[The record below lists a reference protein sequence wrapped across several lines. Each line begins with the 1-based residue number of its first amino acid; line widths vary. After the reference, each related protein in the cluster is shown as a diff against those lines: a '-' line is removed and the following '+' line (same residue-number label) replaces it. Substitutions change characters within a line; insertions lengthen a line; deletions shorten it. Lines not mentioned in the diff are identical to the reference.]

1 MSHSALE
8 EVVSLVKSR
17 SGNPVAYAGTI
28 EYSAYDDFSILIAAI
43 ECKESGWETGGLEV
57 AEQMFKHLLSK
68 SPDYAAA
75 FYELAVVHRYQRR
88 LREALTC
95 AVQAARKAPDNSSY
109 ALFLAHM
116 FYANGCWDEGNAAL
130 DRIAPANPNDRAQ
143 IAAMRGFGDYLK
155 EFPRERAR
163 YITDAI
169 RQRHYWMSVEEV
181 AEAIKSAI
189 RSQQGFALVRLGDGE
204 GTFARVNLEDERRF
218 ADLYSHCRS
227 FWVRFLLGESFDPT
241 WTGYEALTAHLMP
254 FVQQADILGV
264 AYWDWLDYEYS
275 IAAERTIPCLL
286 NINRYVLDNIKHIT
300 LCNQDIHLQL
310 HQTGLLKGILR
321 NLQSVSVISC
331 LEGLDAKIR
340 EMFEIKNV
348 DLIRIPSE
356 NYAPHLA
363 HLAARDSRSHFP
375 QFFWNIMHFLARPHD
390 GKVFL
395 IAAGTLGKYYA
406 CVIKKHGGI
415 ALDLGSIVDGWMKLP
430 SRPYYAST
438 FGIDDVN
445 KSADV
450 SYSDK

>member
-1 MSHSALE
+1 MSQSALE
-8 EVVSLVKSR
+8 EIVSLVKSR

-28 EYSAYDDFSILIAAI
+28 DYSAYDDFSILIAAI
-43 ECKESGWETGGLEV
+43 ECKEFGWETGGLEV

-68 SPDYAAA
+68 NPDYAAA

-95 AVQAARKAPDNSSY
+95 AVQASCKAPDNVSY
-109 ALFLAHM
+109 AVFLAHM

-130 DRIAPANPNDRAQ
+130 DRIAPTNPHDRAQ

-181 AEAIKSAI
+181 AQAIKSAI

-204 GTFARVNLEDERRF
+204 GTFARVNPEDERRF
-218 ADLYSHCRS
+218 ADLYGYCRR
-227 FWVRFLLGESFDPT
+227 FWVKFLLGESFDPT

-254 FVQQADILGV
+254 FVEQADILGV

-286 NINRYVLDNIKHIT
+286 NINRYVLENINCIT
-300 LCNQDIHLQL
+300 LCNQDVHLQL
-310 HQTGLLKGILR
+310 HRTGMLAEIMR
-321 NLQSVSVISC
+321 ELQSVSVISC
-331 LEGLDAKIR
+331 LEGLDARVK
-340 EMFEIKNV
+340 EMFGVKNV
-348 DLIRIPSE
+348 DIIRIPSE
-356 NYAPHLA
+356 NHAPHLA
-363 HLAARDSRSHFP
+363 NIVNRSSVSHFP
-375 QFFWNIMHFLARPHD
+375 KVFWEVMHSLARPHD

-395 IAAGTLGKYYA
+395 IAAGTFGKYYA

-415 ALDLGSIVDGWMKLP
+415 ALDMGSIVDGWMKLA
-430 SRPYYAST
+430 SRPFYASA
-438 FGIDDVN
+438 FGIEDTN
-445 KSADV
+445 KSGEMSD
-450 SYSDK
+450 SDK